1 MDADCPIFNGLYDFC
16 QLSAG
21 GSICG
26 AMKLNHQECD
36 IAINWSGGLHHA
48 KKGEASG
55 FCYVN
60 DIVLGILELLKVHE
74 RVLYIDI
81 DIHHGDG
88 VEEAFYTTPRVMTL
102 SFHKYGDYFPGSGA
116 ITDIGAGPGK
126 YHALNF
132 PLLDGITDTSYE
144 TIFKPVVQAIMD
156 SYRPG
161 AVVIQCGADSLSG
174 DRLGTFNMTLR
185 GHGACVEFVKSFNV
199 PTLVVGGGGYTVR
212 NVARCWCNETALLLG
227 ETVSNRLPYTE
238 YLEYFSPDFLLQVEQ
253 SPTLINN
260 NSPQYLNEMRSRIL
274 EYIKMARGT
283 PQISMPPPP
292 NYQKYDAEAE
302 ENPEIHMSQMQRDRL
317 VERDDEFFDQ
327 TADEDKT
334 KH

>member
-1 MDADCPIFNGLYDFC
+1 
-16 QLSAG
+16 
-21 GSICG
+21 
-26 AMKLNHQECD
+26 MKLNHNECD

-102 SFHKYGDYFPGSGA
+102 SFHKYGEYFPGSGA
-116 ITDIGAGPGK
+116 ITDIGDGAGK

-132 PLLDGITDTSYE
+132 PLLDGITDESYE
-144 TIFKPVVQAIMD
+144 TIFKPIVQSIMD
-156 SYRPG
+156 NYRPG

-174 DRLGTFNMTLR
+174 DRLGTFNMTLK

-227 ETVSNRLPYTE
+227 EKVSNQLPYTE
-238 YLEYFSPDFLLQVEQ
+238 YLEYFSPDFLLQVEK
-253 SPTLINN
+253 SPTLSNS

-274 EYIKMARGT
+274 EYIKKAEGT
-283 PQISMPPPP
+283 PQITMPKP
-292 NYQKYDAEAE
+292 QEVVKMYDVEAE
-302 ENPEIHMSQMQRDRL
+302 ENPEIHMSALQRDKH
-317 VERDDEFFDQ
+317 VERDDEFFEP